1 MKLYHVSDIEIKD
14 PDIRHGRKN
23 ADFGQGFYL
32 TPDLEFARKWAI
44 SEAVLNEY
52 ELNEAG
58 LAIKEFK
65 RDADWFDC
73 IYNNRHLK
81 DGLDADVVMGPI
93 ANDTI
98 FDTLGIISSGF
109 LAPEDA
115 LKLLLVGP
123 CYIQVAIKSD
133 KARAQLKF
141 IRSCKIEKQESG
153 AKEKEEAE
161 YQEEF
166 AKVME
171 ELDR

>member
-32 TPDLEFARKWAI
+32 TPDLEFARKWAVG
-44 SEAVLNEY
+44 EGVLNEY
-52 ELNEAG
+52 ELETEG
-58 LAIKEFK
+58 LFLKELK
-65 RDADWFDC
+65 RDEAWFDY

-81 DGLDADVVMGPI
+81 DGLEADVVMGPI

-98 FDTLGIISSGF
+98 FDTLGVISSGF
-109 LAPEDA
+109 LAPEEA

-123 CYIQVAIKSD
+123 CYTQVAIKSD
-133 KARAQLKF
+133 KARCMLKF
-141 IRSCKIEKQESG
+141 IRSCKIEKQDNS
-153 AKEKEEAE
+153 AKEKEEEE
-161 YQEEF
+161 YQEAF
-166 AKVME
+166 ARAME

>member
-1 MKLYHVSDIEIKD
+1 MRLYHVSDIEIKD

-32 TPDLEFARKWAI
+32 TPDLEFARKWAVG
-44 SEAVLNEY
+44 EAVLNEY
-52 ELNEAG
+52 ELEKEG
-58 LAIKEFK
+58 LFIKEFK
-65 RDADWFDC
+65 RDETWFDY
-73 IYNNRHLK
+73 IYNNRHLN
-81 DGLDADVVMGPI
+81 DVLDADVVMGPI

-109 LAPEDA
+109 LASDDA

-133 KARAQLKF
+133 KARAQLKY
-141 IRSCKIEKQESG
+141 IKSCKVEKQESG

-166 AKVME
+166 AKAME

>member
-14 PDIRHGRKN
+14 PDIRRGRKN

-32 TPDLEFARKWAI
+32 TPDLEFARKWATGD
-44 SEAVLNEY
+44 AVLNEY
-52 ELNEAG
+52 ELETEG
-58 LAIKEFK
+58 LFLKEFK
-65 RDADWFDC
+65 IDATWFDY

-81 DGLDADVVMGPI
+81 DGLEADVVIGPI

-109 LAPEDA
+109 LDPNDA

-123 CYIQVAIKSD
+123 CYTQVAIKSD

-141 IRSCKIEKQESG
+141 IKSCKVEKQESG

-166 AKVME
+166 AKAME